1 MENQNKLLAKIFIV
15 VIMLVVLV
23 SMVGIM
29 SMCHKPVVL
38 QGQVEA
44 TEIRISGKLPGRID
58 TFYVSEGQRVK
69 IGDTLVLI
77 NSPEAWAKLQ
87 QATAME
93 NVAKFQNEK
102 VDAGTRLQI
111 VRTAEELWN
120 KSKSDLQLAKVTYR
134 RIQALYNDS
143 VVSLQRMDEVKAMY
157 KAALAAEHAS
167 YQQYLL
173 AKDGAQKEDKESA
186 RSLVNAAQG
195 TVNEVQSL
203 LLDARLTAPADGE
216 IATVY
221 VKRGEL
227 VGAGTP
233 IMNLVVLGDIHV
245 VLNVREDYLSRFQMG
260 EVFVGKVPALDGD
273 EIVFRIYYISPL
285 GSFATWKSNL
295 QGGNYDMR
303 TFEIKAKPVE
313 KIDGLRPGMTVLVEL

>member
-15 VIMLVVLV
+15 VIMLVALV

-69 IGDTLVLI
+69 VGDTLVLI

-93 NVAKFQNEK
+93 NVAKYQNEK

-173 AKDGAQKEDKESA
+173 AKDGAQQEDKESA

-203 LLDARLTAPADGE
+203 LLDARLAAPADGE

-233 IMNLVVLGDIHV
+233 IMNLVVLDDIHV

-295 QGGNYDMR
+295 QVGNYDMR

-313 KIDGLRPGMTVLVEL
+313 DIDGLRPGMTVLVEL

>member
-69 IGDTLVLI
+69 VGDTLVLI

-111 VRTAEELWN
+111 VRTAEDLWN
-120 KSKSDLQLAKVTYR
+120 TSKSDLQLAKVTYR

-173 AKDGAQKEDKESA
+173 AKDGAQQEDKESA

-203 LLDARLTAPADGE
+203 LLDARLAAPADGE

-233 IMNLVVLGDIHV
+233 IMNLVVLDDIHV

-285 GSFATWKSNL
+285 GSFVTWKSNL

-313 KIDGLRPGMTVLVEL
+313 DIDGLRPGMTVLVEL

>member
-93 NVAKFQNEK
+93 NVAKYQNEK

-120 KSKSDLQLAKVTYR
+120 KSKSDLQLAEVTYR

-143 VVSLQRMDEVKAMY
+143 VVSLQRMDEGKAMY

-203 LLDARLTAPADGE
+203 LLDARLAAPADGE

-233 IMNLVVLGDIHV
+233 IMNLVVLDDIHV

-313 KIDGLRPGMTVLVEL
+313 DIDGLRPGMTVLVEL

>member
-69 IGDTLVLI
+69 VGDTLVLI

-93 NVAKFQNEK
+93 NVAKYQNEK

-120 KSKSDLQLAKVTYR
+120 KSKSDLQLAEVTYR

-173 AKDGAQKEDKESA
+173 AKDGAQQEDKESA

-203 LLDARLTAPADGE
+203 LLDARLAAPADGE

-233 IMNLVVLGDIHV
+233 IMNLVVLDDIHV

-313 KIDGLRPGMTVLVEL
+313 KIDGLRPGMSVLVEL